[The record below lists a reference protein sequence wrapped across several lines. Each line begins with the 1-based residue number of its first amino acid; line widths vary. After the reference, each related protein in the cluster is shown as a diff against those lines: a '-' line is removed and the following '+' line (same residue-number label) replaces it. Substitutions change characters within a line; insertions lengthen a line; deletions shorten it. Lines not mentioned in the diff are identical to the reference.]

1 MHFIPVAISY
11 FLHTISS
18 VRQCFIL
25 NQLCF
30 LVQDVTEFSL
40 YFMMASLETSV
51 RGVTDEHV
59 NGINLSATFGSC
71 NA

>member
-30 LVQDVTEFSL
+30 LVQDVAEFSL

-51 RGVTDEHV
+51 RG
-59 NGINLSATFGSC
+59 
-71 NA
+71 